1 MKYVPIECALHDQY
15 LAWATNQ
22 TPVTVTFTDE
32 QGTLRIV
39 SGTIA
44 DVYTTKEGS
53 AEWMIV
59 SGVTVRL
66 DHIHDVRHL

>member
-15 LAWATNQ
+15 LAWATNR
-22 TPVTVTFTDE
+22 TPVAVTFMDE

-44 DVYTTKEGS
+44 DVYTSKEGS